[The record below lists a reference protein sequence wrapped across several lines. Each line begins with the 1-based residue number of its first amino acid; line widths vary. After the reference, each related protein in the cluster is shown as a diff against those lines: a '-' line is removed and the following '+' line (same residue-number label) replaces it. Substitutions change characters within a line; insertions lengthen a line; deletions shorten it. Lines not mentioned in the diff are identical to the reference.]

1 MMKIYIIY
9 ICKQTSTLQFYH
21 LLFSNVNATNKN
33 IKQHFI
39 NSTINNHSGNYKTF
53 VTEFLPEII
62 GHGDFSIAFLV

>member
-1 MMKIYIIY
+1 M
-9 ICKQTSTLQFYH
+9 
-21 LLFSNVNATNKN
+21 NATNKN
-33 IKQHFI
+33 IKQHYI